1 MLENAD
7 FLTCEEIEDEYWLE
21 MKNTPDVSANPS
33 LPASDTEYGGPSDL
47 SVDP

>member
-33 LPASDTEYGGPSDL
+33 LPEDGGPSDL
-47 SVDP
+47 SVERVT